1 MQCFGPV
8 GPSSDIQC
16 WTLCTLSVLYRVKDG
31 LRDQKLWSCVHLK
44 IRLFVCK
51 HPRIIYLRNLCPR
64 DLLFKIQTTIK
75 YEGAILKGTFFQK
88 TYESALLEEVSIALG
103 EIIYLIIIFVV
114 VKMCSFGRAIMVKT
128 MKVRS
133 LLKEGS
139 S

>member
-1 MQCFGPV
+1 MH
-8 GPSSDIQC
+8 S
-16 WTLCTLSVLYRVKDG
+16 
-31 LRDQKLWSCVHLK
+31 K

-51 HPRIIYLRNLCPR
+51 HPRITYLHNLCPR

-75 YEGAILKGTFFQK
+75 YECAILKGTFFQK
-88 TYESALLEEVSIALG
+88 TYESAILEEVSIALG
-103 EIIYLIIIFVV
+103 EIIYLIIFVV

>member
-1 MQCFGPV
+1 M
-8 GPSSDIQC
+8 
-16 WTLCTLSVLYRVKDG
+16 
-31 LRDQKLWSCVHLK
+31 
-44 IRLFVCK
+44 
-51 HPRIIYLRNLCPR
+51 
-64 DLLFKIQTTIK
+64 FKIQTTIK

-88 TYESALLEEVSIALG
+88 TYESALLEEVCVALG
-103 EIIYLIIIFVV
+103 EIIYLMIFVV